1 MLSKQQLIDAIVS
14 GDLFFTRLPSGDYVA
29 RYTRH
34 GPVQRV
40 TSSGLRPLPVQG
52 SDLCWHIQAAEEE
65 TPAP

>member
-14 GDLFFTRLPSGDYVA
+14 GSTFFTRLPNGDYIA

-40 TSSGLRPLPVQG
+40 TDSGLKPLPVQG
-52 SDLCWHIQAAEEE
+52 SDLCWHIQAAEE
-65 TPAP
+65 TPAA